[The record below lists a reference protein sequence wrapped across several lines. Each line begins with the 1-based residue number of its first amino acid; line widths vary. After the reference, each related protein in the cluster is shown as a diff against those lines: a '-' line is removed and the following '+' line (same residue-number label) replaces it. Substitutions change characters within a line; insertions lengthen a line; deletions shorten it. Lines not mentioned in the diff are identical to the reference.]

1 MDRENNLNSYSP
13 ILFMPE
19 KLGLRPATI
28 TILNGKVL
36 MVCSKYPDGDYY
48 LFPGGGMEFGETIE
62 QTAIR
67 ETLEET
73 GVKIKIKDIFHINE
87 YINNKDWNER
97 SISVFFLA
105 EVEEIGEPLTND
117 SGKIKDIVWID
128 IKDLNK
134 YDVKPFRM
142 IELLQNLE
150 KPHKIYSIDFKNN

>member
-1 MDRENNLNSYSP
+1 
-13 ILFMPE
+13 
-19 KLGLRPATI
+19 
-28 TILNGKVL
+28 

-73 GVKIKIKDIFHINE
+73 GVKVKIKDIFHINE

-97 SISVFFLA
+97 SISIFFLA
-105 EVEEIGEPLTND
+105 EIEKIGKPLTND
-117 SGKIKDIVWID
+117 NGKIKDIVWID

-134 YDVKPFRM
+134 YNVKPSRM

>member
-1 MDRENNLNSYSP
+1 MS
-13 ILFMPE
+13 E
-19 KLGLRPATI
+19 KIGIRPATI
-28 TILNGKVL
+28 VIQENKILLVH
-36 MVCSKYPDGDYY
+36 SKYNDKEFF

-73 GVKIKIKDIFHINE
+73 GVKVKIKDIFHINE

-97 SISVFFLA
+97 SISIFFLA

-134 YDVKPFRM
+134 YDVKPSRM